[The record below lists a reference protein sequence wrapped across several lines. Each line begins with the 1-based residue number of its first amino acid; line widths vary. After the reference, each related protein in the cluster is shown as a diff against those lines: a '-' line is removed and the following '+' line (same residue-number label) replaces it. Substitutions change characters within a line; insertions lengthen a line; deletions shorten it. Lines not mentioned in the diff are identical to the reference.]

1 MHNSTKKKKME
12 LKQIWDLKVS
22 RRIVLW
28 TFVEV
33 SREVWFWISH
43 YLVGLYDG
51 QHSIITTYFKDLMML
66 KVKLVIL
73 TRNFTQLYEDTTK
86 KTEWKVLHQILT
98 VNWIKTTCWIFFK
111 PLSNFIEVKYM
122 LIFLMQAA
130 IVTVGYI
137 FFKPLMTFFWCHLKE
152 QTNKKSIAFLNMCER
167 WAVFANRKEVE
178 VSNFH

>member
-1 MHNSTKKKKME
+1 ME

-22 RRIVLW
+22 RRIVLR

-33 SREVWFWISH
+33 SREVRFWISH
-43 YLVGLYDG
+43 YLVGLYDS

-98 VNWIKTTCWIFFK
+98 VNWIKATCWIFFK

-122 LIFLMQAA
+122 L
-130 IVTVGYI
+130 YI
-137 FFKPLMTFFWCHLKE
+137 SDAGSHC
-152 QTNKKSIAFLNMCER
+152 N
-167 WAVFANRKEVE
+167 NRI
-178 VSNFH
+178 HIL